1 MTIHFYNKKTTKYLH
16 VVGCDV
22 VHFGIKYDK
31 QEITSISYIPETTFI
46 WQCIHYGINNVSGYA
61 ELQFGLPADDWEIL
75 GVANEDTMFAI
86 TTQFVR
92 MSGDGIQ
99 ISDDLKEGGGT
110 T

>member
-1 MTIHFYNKKTTKYLH
+1 MTILFYSRKTTKSLH

-31 QEITSISYIPETTFI
+31 QEITSINYIPETTFI

-61 ELQFGLPADDWEIL
+61 ELQFALPVDEWEIL

-86 TTQFVR
+86 TQQYVL

-99 ISDDLKEGGGT
+99 ISDDLKEGGDT